1 MKQLGVEKSQN
12 IPRICSHSMIV
23 GDYCGYIHYLAG
35 PSHEINIY
43 EPHGTLGYWQS
54 WDYWHIIHQSDW
66 WFQPTPLKNDGL
78 KVSWKYD
85 IPNMMGK
92 IIQSCSSHHQPAEHT
107 LWSMEITWMENVGK
121 KYVKPPMS
129 TSSVSCN
136 IGT

>member
-1 MKQLGVEKSQN
+1 MVNLN
-12 IPRICSHSMIV
+12 H
-23 GDYCGYIHYLAG
+23 
-35 PSHEINIY
+35 
-43 EPHGTLGYWQS
+43 T
-54 WDYWHIIHQSDW
+54 DW

-121 KYVKPPMS
+121 KICQTTYEYQFS
-129 TSSVSCN
+129 ILQYRYLN
-136 IGT
+136 DRQAEA